1 MMTPITAPANNTAN
15 GLYCPTSPAS
25 WEGRPKI
32 PLPMM
37 EFTTSATMLQRPMA
51 RTRAVE
57 FASVTEM
64 LVTDEEIVHKEKAAG
79 AEIRSMLSSRLSCI
93 VVYRMQ
99 AHPIT
104 RRVIPARGDD
114 IAGGVSQQQRANGL
128 LQRFAGA
135 MLLLQSFHRDL
146 LQSKFPVE
154 LVFEDANRLQ
164 LRNRLGPPSSTTW
177 LPVSLPNPV
186 ATADSATSK
195 AEM

>member
-1 MMTPITAPANNTAN
+1 
-15 GLYCPTSPAS
+15 
-25 WEGRPKI
+25 
-32 PLPMM
+32 MM

-114 IAGGVSQQQRANGL
+114 IAGDVSQQQRANGL
-128 LQRFAGA
+128 LQRFAERCCSCKA
-135 MLLLQSFHRDL
+135 STETCCRVNFLWSSF
-146 LQSKFPVE
+146 SKMQTACSCETGSAPRV
-154 LVFEDANRLQ
+154 RQ
-164 LRNRLGPPSSTTW
+164 PGCRCR
-177 LPVSLPNPV
+177 SL
-186 ATADSATSK
+186 TL
-195 AEM
+195 

>member
-1 MMTPITAPANNTAN
+1 
-15 GLYCPTSPAS
+15 
-25 WEGRPKI
+25 
-32 PLPMM
+32 
-37 EFTTSATMLQRPMA
+37 MLQRPMA

-114 IAGGVSQQQRANGL
+114 IAGDVSQQQRANGL

-135 MLLLQSFHRDL
+135 MLLLQSFHRDM

-186 ATADSATSK
+186 ATAESATSK